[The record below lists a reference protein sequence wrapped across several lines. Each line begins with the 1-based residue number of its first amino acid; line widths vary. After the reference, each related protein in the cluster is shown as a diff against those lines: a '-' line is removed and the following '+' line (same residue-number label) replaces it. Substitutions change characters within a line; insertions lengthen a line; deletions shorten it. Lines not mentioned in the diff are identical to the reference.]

1 MKRKQIAINLIYY
14 ILLFFILV
22 NPISLESKTFT
33 VTNTLDKGSG
43 SLRTA
48 INLAN
53 DKKGLDT
60 INFNISPMEKPVIIR
75 PLSQLPKLTDRAGV
89 FIDGFSQ
96 GGVPGSNP
104 PASAMLLVEL
114 NGSAAGASHGL
125 WITSPNNTIQ
135 GMVIDSFEQDGIRI
149 EGTPDTTY
157 NNYIY
162 CNFIGTDM
170 GGFTPHGNGWNNLN
184 PWAGVNIVVEP
195 GDTSFTCSN
204 IVKGNICSGNHAR
217 GISISNSPPGDNHSN
232 LIIKNHIGADIMG
245 LSPLGNLY
253 NGIYIGEGAHHNVVD
268 SNLISDNR
276 TEGVCIIG
284 YVKEIKDIYC
294 YTTDNIVSNNIIGL
308 AVDKATPMGN
318 LREGISIGL
327 CYGTGSPAADFGY
340 AKNNIIGENN
350 IIAHNGRS
358 GITIWEHQSS
368 DTNADGNKI
377 TKNSIYNN
385 GVSSTSGFGIDLNSD
400 GLTLNDEGDLDDLP
414 NQDLNFPVIDSA
426 INIEGET
433 TIYGHIDIDS
443 DPLQAVIE
451 VFLAKVDPSGY
462 GEGQKFLG
470 STTPSNASGEW
481 SLLLSGL
488 NVGDTITA
496 TTSDI
501 NLNTSEF
508 SLNHV
513 VSTGPAIDDETSSTE
528 NLLKVSPYLFVNSVE
543 ISFKVENREGVRVD
557 IYDLSGKLIKP
568 LVNEILNPSIYS
580 VSWDGTNISG
590 IRMPAGI
597 YLCNFETPSIRT
609 SKKLMKID

>member
-1 MKRKQIAINLIYY
+1 MKRRQIAINLVYY
-14 ILLFFILV
+14 ILLCFILV
-22 NPISLESKTFT
+22 NPIYLESKTFT
-33 VTNTLDKGSG
+33 VTNTLDKGPG
-43 SLRTA
+43 SFRTA
-48 INLAN
+48 INLSN
-53 DKKGLDT
+53 DKKGMDT
-60 INFNISPMEKPVIIR
+60 INFNIVPAEKPATIR
-75 PLSQLPKLTDRAGV
+75 PLSQLPMLTDRAGV
-89 FIDGFSQ
+89 LIDGFSQ

-104 PASAMLLVEL
+104 PASAMLLLEL
-114 NGSAAGASHGL
+114 NGSAAGKSHGL

-170 GGFTPHGNGWNNLN
+170 GGFIPRGNGWNNLS
-184 PWAGVNIVVEP
+184 PWAGVNIVVGP
-195 GDTSFTCSN
+195 GDTSFACNN
-204 IVKGNICSGNHAR
+204 IVEGNICSGNYAR
-217 GISISNSPPGDNHSN
+217 GVSISSCPPGDNHSN
-232 LIIKNHIGADIMG
+232 LIIKNHLGADIMG
-245 LSPLGNLY
+245 LSPLGNSC
-253 NGIYIGEGAHHNVVD
+253 NGVYIGDGAHHNILD

-284 YVKEIKDIYC
+284 YVNEIENIYW

-308 AVDKATPMGN
+308 AVDKVTPMGN
-318 LREGISIGL
+318 LREGISIGF
-327 CYGTGSPAADFGY
+327 CYGTGSPVEDFGY
-340 AKNNIIGENN
+340 ATTNTIGENN
-350 IIAHNGRS
+350 IIAHNDHN
-358 GITIWEHQSS
+358 GIIIWEHQSS

-377 TKNSIYNN
+377 TKNSIYSN
-385 GVSSTSGFGIDLNSD
+385 GISASSGLGIDLDND
-400 GLTLNDEGDLDDLP
+400 GLTLNDEGDLDALP

-443 DPLQAVIE
+443 DPLQAVVE

-462 GEGQKFLG
+462 GEGQQFLG
-470 STTPSNASGEW
+470 STTPFNASGDW
-481 SLLLSGL
+481 NLLVSGL

-501 NLNTSEF
+501 DLNTSEF
-508 SLNHV
+508 SLNYV
-513 VSTGPAIDDETSSTE
+513 VSTGSATADETSSTE

-543 ISFKVENREGVRVD
+543 ISFKVKNREGVRVD

-580 VSWDGTNISG
+580 VSWDGTNING
-590 IRMPAGI
+590 IIMPAGI

-609 SKKLMKID
+609 SKKLTKID